1 GTQLWL
7 EEVPGG
13 NGVFLRVQQ
22 PVALA
27 YGDLFIVGD
36 QVLRVEQNP
45 ESDDHPDAA
54 PTYFYSSPRWPSAFR
69 VVQIFAGGA
78 PGACVVARGSTL
90 QIGAA
95 VGDFILCDDPL
106 VDPQHCVIEDQ
117 AGTLI
122 LTDLGSRNGVFVRV
136 QGEQELFNGDEI
148 VIGRT

>member
-1 GTQLWL
+1 MRPGQVTLIG
-7 EEVPGG
+7 VPLDLGAG
-13 NGVFLRVQQ
+13 RRGVDM
-22 PVALA
+22 
-27 YGDLFIVGD
+27 G
-36 QVLRVEQNP
+36 
-45 ESDDHPDAA
+45 
-54 PTYFYSSPRWPSAFR
+54 PSAFR

-148 VIGRT
+148 VIGRTHLVIALPASPDSVRLG